1 MGFLV
6 NDVMMQSTYKCRTLK
21 RALYS
26 STRLLSD
33 LYFWFCWIIKSF
45 VFTRNLENSMAGS
58 MGRTH
63 GIDAISIVL
72 VVSRKGS
79 FSHKRNFFL
88 PFNILSFFEG
98 ASHLIT
104 TGSSNYCQRWYC
116 ARLCNTSSILEIIRI
131 QHRVQKFSSSLLIV
145 QESTTHFTTSRK
157 NTNSHC
163 SC

>member
-21 RALYS
+21 LVCNLPLDCWVTYIFGFVGLLKVFFS
-26 STRLLSD
+26 S
-33 LYFWFCWIIKSF
+33 
-45 VFTRNLENSMAGS
+45 RNLENSMAGS

-63 GIDAISIVL
+63 GIAAIIIVL

-88 PFNILSFFEG
+88 PFDILLFFEG

-104 TGSSNYCQRWYC
+104 MGSSNYCQRWYC
-116 ARLCNTSSILEIIRI
+116 ARLCNKSSILDIIRI
-131 QHRVQKFSSSLLIV
+131 QHTVQKFRSSLLIV
-145 QESTTHFTTSRK
+145 QESTTHFTISRK
-157 NTNSHC
+157 ITRNTNSC
-163 SC
+163 